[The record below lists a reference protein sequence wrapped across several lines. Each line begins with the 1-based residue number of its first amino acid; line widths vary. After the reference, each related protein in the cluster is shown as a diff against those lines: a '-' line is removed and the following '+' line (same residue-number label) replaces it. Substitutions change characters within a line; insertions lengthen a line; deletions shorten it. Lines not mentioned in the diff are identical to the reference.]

1 MQDILELYHMSKVKH
16 KKTGVVGLVTSV
28 YRRLDA
34 IPCMTVRAGER
45 LFVSTPMHE
54 WYISYPECKHTQD
67 ITHAK
72 NFTVSGVDD
81 LYFEED
87 DYECQE

>member
-1 MQDILELYHMSKVKH
+1 MTKTHYYVVCEDCGANLDPGERCDCRNH
-16 KKTGVVGLVTSV
+16 K
-28 YRRLDA
+28 DA
-34 IPCMTVRAGER
+34 IIH
-45 LFVSTPMHE
+45 FVCDRRKCHSCH
-54 WYISYPECKHTQD
+54 PECSHTTD
-67 ITHAK
+67 IKHAK